1 MTSVYQARRRG
12 VPIVVF
18 ALAAMIVAAF
28 LLTGQ
33 WDPEGHPAIYEWL
46 GLSPAR
52 FGATSGASIEQRVL
66 PFFGH
71 VFVHYGWPHLLMNM
85 LAYFQ
90 AAPFVAS
97 RLGGLRFLALFFI
110 AAIGGALAFFFIM
123 PNPNAIGAGASGA
136 ICGLFGAYFLSVR
149 PTPRA
154 ALADPAVRNAMLM
167 FLGINVVLFAVLPFG
182 IAWQAHLGG
191 FIGGALA
198 YLALRPQ
205 MPRGPWG

>member
-1 MTSVYQARRRG
+1 M
-12 VPIVVF
+12 PIVVF
-18 ALAAMIVAAF
+18 ALAAAIIAAF

-33 WDPEGHPAIYEWL
+33 WDPDRHPAIYNLL

-52 FGATSGASIEQRVL
+52 LSAGAPLDQLML
-66 PFFGH
+66 PLVGH
-71 VFVHYGWPHLLMNM
+71 AFVHYGWPHLLMNM

-97 RLGGLRFLALFFI
+97 RLGGVRFLALFFI
-110 AAIGGALAFFFIM
+110 AAIGGAIAFFLIL
-123 PNPNAIGAGASGA
+123 PNPQSIGAGASGA
-136 ICGLFGAYFLSVR
+136 ICGIFGAYFLAVR

-154 ALADPAVRNAMLM
+154 ALADPVVRNAMLM

-191 FIGGALA
+191 FVAGALS
-198 YLALRPQ
+198 YLLLRPPAS
-205 MPRGPWG
+205 PRGPWG